1 MLTYHEFLLCH
12 DVDVEP
18 SEVLWENLMNI
29 LNLCIFFA
37 QNCIAILYNSL
48 LYLLTG
54 LMQLFGVD
62 DVIMRV
68 DNNYEGH
75 IITLH
80 WLKNVAGTEALW
92 LVCLSL
98 RS

>member
-1 MLTYHEFLLCH
+1 M
-12 DVDVEP
+12 EP

-29 LNLCIFFA
+29 INLCILFA
-37 QNCIAILYNSL
+37 QNCIAVLCNSL

-54 LMQLFGVD
+54 PMQLFGVD

-80 WLKNVAGTEALW
+80 YNI
-92 LVCLSL
+92 S
-98 RS
+98 